1 MKTILIP
8 RTRSVNIKMKG
19 TVYKV
24 LPSFFRALYSSYP
37 KPCLSLSPFYPLQT
51 YLHAGLLPSD
61 FCFIP
66 SVPRVLKNLQNLK
79 KKLTKKC
86 QVRVFIGQLTHLTE
100 EVQVL
105 PV

>member
-66 SVPRVLKNLQNLK
+66 SVPRVLKNLQN
-79 KKLTKKC
+79 
-86 QVRVFIGQLTHLTE
+86 
-100 EVQVL
+100 
-105 PV
+105 